1 MPATP
6 LNQLREALD
15 ATGRL
20 VAAVGEGQWEAPTP
34 CAEWN
39 VRQLVSHLV
48 VGNLLFSQVVA
59 GDATPLEEIRQRIGT
74 DPLGEDPVAA
84 YRTGADA
91 VLAAF
96 GRPGALDRA
105 VTVPVGT
112 VPGVVALHLR
122 IVEALV
128 HGWDLARAIGRQLEV
143 DDQLTQQ
150 ELAFT
155 REKLD
160 LPGNRRPFA
169 PPQPV
174 AEDAPAL
181 DRLAALLGRTVHP

>member
-1 MPATP
+1 MTAT
-6 LNQLREALD
+6 QLDQLGKALD
-15 ATGRL
+15 ATGQL

-34 CAEWN
+34 CTEWN
-39 VRQLVSHLV
+39 VRHLVSHLV
-48 VGNLLFSQVVA
+48 VGNHLFAQVLE
-59 GDATPLEEIRQRIGT
+59 GDAPPLEEIRSRIGT
-74 DPLGEDPVAA
+74 DALGEDPVAA
-84 YRTGADA
+84 YRAGVDA
-91 VLAAF
+91 VVAAF
-96 GRPGALDRA
+96 SRPGALEQM

-112 VPGVVALHLR
+112 VPGIVALHLR

-143 DDQLTQQ
+143 DDQLVEQ

-169 PPQPV
+169 PAQPV
-174 AEDAPAL
+174 DDNASAL
-181 DRLAALLGRTVHP
+181 DRLAALLGRTVPA